1 MMRLWQQLRETIAR
15 IFPERQIYH
24 RTEGRV
30 SYISIGTKLQL
41 AAAASVL
48 IVAMWLLYGT
58 ASVFLRGYVINA
70 NDRANAYKVAHYERL
85 LQEARAREVSA
96 RNLLQTRT
104 VEFQQLAAN
113 LERRHSTLKQL
124 LDHTSETAIADAN
137 SGRVMMASVAGDATP
152 RQSRVLAET
161 GDTPARDFASNG
173 VNARLTALEAEQ
185 DRLMAVA
192 ETKAEARIETVREAV
207 RLTGLRLSD
216 LNGGE
221 ELELGGPY
229 IEMANEGLFGSTD
242 SMFND
247 RVARVAARIAEAEE
261 MELTLAS
268 APIGNPVGAK
278 ARRTSN
284 FGSRVDPFTRNAA
297 YHTGVDMAA
306 YYRAP
311 VVTTAS
317 GTVSFAGWKGGYGR
331 VVEVDHGHGFKT
343 RYAHLSQITVKKG
356 AKVVT
361 GDSIGLMGSTGR
373 SSGTHLHYEVWFKG
387 KVYDPSKFLKAGEY
401 VQQS

>member
-41 AAAASVL
+41 AAAVSVL

-58 ASVFLRGYVINA
+58 ASVFLRGYVISA
-70 NDRANAYKVAHYERL
+70 HDRANAYKVAHYERL
-85 LQEARAREVSA
+85 LQEARSREVSA

-152 RQSRVLAET
+152 RQSRVLSEAGEA
-161 GDTPARDFASNG
+161 PARDFASNG

-278 ARRTSN
+278 TRRTSS
-284 FGSRVDPFTRNAA
+284 FGSRVDPFTRHAA
-297 YHTGVDMAA
+297 YHTGLDMAA

-311 VVTTAS
+311 
-317 GTVSFAGWKGGYGR
+317 

>member
-1 MMRLWQQLRETIAR
+1 
-15 IFPERQIYH
+15 
-24 RTEGRV
+24 
-30 SYISIGTKLQL
+30 
-41 AAAASVL
+41 
-48 IVAMWLLYGT
+48 MWLLYGT

-207 RLTGLRLSD
+207 RLTGLPVLCTFQD
-216 LNGGE
+216 V
-221 ELELGGPY
+221 GP
-229 IEMANEGLFGSTD
+229 AGLH
-242 SMFND
+242 
-247 RVARVAARIAEAEE
+247 AR
-261 MELTLAS
+261 
-268 APIGNPVGAK
+268 
-278 ARRTSN
+278 
-284 FGSRVDPFTRNAA
+284 D
-297 YHTGVDMAA
+297 
-306 YYRAP
+306 
-311 VVTTAS
+311 
-317 GTVSFAGWKGGYGR
+317 W
-331 VVEVDHGHGFKT
+331 
-343 RYAHLSQITVKKG
+343 
-356 AKVVT
+356 
-361 GDSIGLMGSTGR
+361 
-373 SSGTHLHYEVWFKG
+373 
-387 KVYDPSKFLKAGEY
+387 
-401 VQQS
+401 